1 MNAAFHGMTLDVCA
15 LVRRDHEDLDR
26 ALIAMVDPMTPP
38 TELSNLLD
46 VFRLA
51 LAVHSA
57 AEANVMDTMLE
68 RAGSPRTLSI
78 LAMQSRVEHVAQRAA
93 AESLTMV
100 RPASIA
106 WYSHALELRVL
117 VLDHSS
123 RADQLRWTLQEHV
136 PTTVQQGLAG
146 AYATQRLKVLASTSP
161 LLTARRLE
169 SGAVH

>member
-1 MNAAFHGMTLDVCA
+1 MTLDVCA

-26 ALIAMVDPMTPP
+26 ALVAMVDPLTSPA
-38 TELSNLLD
+38 ELSNLLD

-57 AEANVMDTMLE
+57 AEANVLD
-68 RAGSPRTLSI
+68 AVSSWGGSPRTLSI
-78 LAMQSRVEHVAQRAA
+78 LAMQTRVEHAAQRAA
-93 AESLTMV
+93 AESLALL

-123 RADQLRWTLQEHV
+123 RADHMRWTLDEHV
-136 PTTVQQGLAG
+136 PGSIQEALAG
-146 AYATQRLKVLASTSP
+146 QYATQRLRVLASTSP
-161 LLTARRLE
+161 LVTARRIE
-169 SGAVH
+169 TRSVH

>member
-1 MNAAFHGMTLDVCA
+1 MTLDVCA

-26 ALIAMVDPMTPP
+26 ALSAMVDPMTQPS
-38 TELSNLLD
+38 ELSNLLE

-57 AEANVMDTMLE
+57 AEANVMDTLID
-68 RAGSPRTLSI
+68 RAGVPRTLSI

-93 AESLTMV
+93 AESLSFV
-100 RPASIA
+100 RPGSIA

-117 VLDHSS
+117 VLDHAS

-136 PTTVQQGLAG
+136 PTTLQQSLAG
-146 AYATQRLKVLASTSP
+146 TYATQRMRVLASTSP
-161 LLTARRLE
+161 LLTARRIE
-169 SGAVH
+169 AGSSGEIH

>member
-1 MNAAFHGMTLDVCA
+1 MMPDVCA

-26 ALIAMVDPMTPP
+26 ALIAMVDPLTPP
-38 TELSNLLD
+38 AELSNLLD

-57 AEANVMDTMLE
+57 AEANVMDALLE
-68 RAGSPRTLSI
+68 WGGSPRTLGI
-78 LAMQSRVEHVAQRAA
+78 LSMQTRVEHAAQRAA
-93 AESLTMV
+93 AESLAML

-123 RADQLRWTLQEHV
+123 RAEHARSTLESNV
-136 PTTVQQGLAG
+136 PVAIQQGLAG
-146 AYATQRLKVLASTSP
+146 AYATQRMRILASTSP
-161 LLTARRLE
+161 IATARRIE
-169 SGAVH
+169 TRAVH

>member
-1 MNAAFHGMTLDVCA
+1 MCA

-26 ALIAMVDPMTPP
+26 ALVAMVDPLTPP
-38 TELSNLLD
+38 AELSNLLD

-57 AEANVMDTMLE
+57 AEANVMDVLLE

-78 LAMQSRVEHVAQRAA
+78 LAMQTRVEHAAQRAA
-93 AESLTMV
+93 AESLALL

-117 VLDHSS
+117 VLDHGS
-123 RADQLRWTLQEHV
+123 RSDHLRWSLEDL
-136 PTTVQQGLAG
+136 PSSVQHSLAG
-146 AYATQRLKVLASTSP
+146 NYATQRLRVLASTSP
-161 LLTARRLE
+161 LAIARKIETTRPF
-169 SGAVH
+169 H

>member
-1 MNAAFHGMTLDVCA
+1 MLDVCA

-26 ALIAMVDPMTPP
+26 ALVAMVDPLTEP

-57 AEANVMDTMLE
+57 AEANMLD
-68 RAGSPRTLSI
+68 ALLGWGGSPRTLGI
-78 LAMQSRVEHVAQRAA
+78 LAMQTRVEHAGQRAA
-93 AESLTMV
+93 AESLAMM

-123 RADQLRWTLQEHV
+123 RSDHMRWTLDEHV
-136 PTTVQQGLAG
+136 PASIQQGLAG
-146 AYATQRLKVLASTSP
+146 EYATQRMRVLASTSP
-161 LLTARRLE
+161 LATARRIE
-169 SGAVH
+169 TRRHTH

>member
-1 MNAAFHGMTLDVCA
+1 MTLDVCA

-26 ALIAMVDPMTPP
+26 ALVAMVDPLTPP
-38 TELSNLLD
+38 AELSNLLD

-57 AEANVMDTMLE
+57 AEANVMDALVNWV
-68 RAGSPRTLSI
+68 GSPRTVSI
-78 LAMQSRVEHVAQRAA
+78 LAMQSRVEHGAQRAA
-93 AESLTMV
+93 AESLALL

-123 RADQLRWTLQEHV
+123 RADHMRWTMEDNL
-136 PTTVQQGLAG
+136 PASIQQGLAG
-146 AYATQRLKVLASTSP
+146 EYATQRMRVLASTSP
-161 LLTARRLE
+161 LATARKLE
-169 SGAVH
+169 TRAIH

>member
-1 MNAAFHGMTLDVCA
+1 MTLDVCA

-26 ALIAMVDPMTPP
+26 ALVAMVDPLTPP
-38 TELSNLLD
+38 AELSNLLD

-57 AEANVMDTMLE
+57 AEANVMDALLQ

-78 LAMQSRVEHVAQRAA
+78 LAMQTRVEHVAQRAA
-93 AESLTMV
+93 AESLSLI

-117 VLDHSS
+117 VLDHGS
-123 RADQLRWTLQEHV
+123 RSDHMRWTLQEHL
-136 PTTVQQGLAG
+136 PTSLQEGLAG
-146 AYATQRLKVLASTSP
+146 EYATHRMRVLASTSP
-161 LLTARRLE
+161 LATALKIETR
-169 SGAVH
+169 AVH